1 MTGDMDMKIKY
12 GRSKGFFEIFE
23 RRPGAVKKN
32 MHYCPGCGHGIAHKI
47 IAEALADFNI
57 QDRTIVI
64 APVGC
69 SVFSY
74 YYYDCFGISA
84 PHGRAPAV
92 ATGLVRANP
101 DNIVISYQGDGDLG
115 AIGFNNFIQA
125 ANRGENMAVF
135 FVNNGIY
142 GMTGGQMAPT
152 TLPGQKTTTSPT
164 GRSVI
169 NEGYPL
175 KVSEM
180 VAALDAPVYV
190 ERVSLSST
198 KNILKTRKAMRKAIQ
213 NTIDRK
219 GFSVVEILAG
229 CPTNMKMNSKEMNEF
244 IENRMQH
251 YFPLGCLKDIADSR
265 NPIKR
270 PEGIYDKQKVKD
282 ILYPIKVS
290 KGVSSDF
297 MNQSKIFQKERK
309 IKIAGFGGQGVL
321 SLGMMIATMG
331 KLRNFNVTW
340 LPSYGPEMRGGT
352 ANCTIITSR
361 EKVCSPI
368 VDSQCNLLIVLNQP
382 SMDKF
387 LPELKLKGVL
397 LYDSSTIVPPKCSED
412 KIIYAVKASDIAKKI
427 GSQRCANAVI
437 LGALSVVMKDYFLEG
452 KDKKDFDRAFEEA
465 IMDCFADKQNAIQ
478 MNIEAFYAG
487 KEAVESVLT
496 NHPQKTGV

>member
-1 MTGDMDMKIKY
+1 MTGNTNLKVKY
-12 GRSKGFFEIFE
+12 GRPKGFFEIFE

-32 MHYCPGCGHGIAHKI
+32 MHYCPGCGHGIVHKI
-47 IAEALADFNI
+47 IAESIADFDI
-57 QDRTIVI
+57 QDRTIMI

-92 ATGLVRANP
+92 ATGLVRSNP
-101 DNIVISYQGDGDLG
+101 DNIVVSYQGDGDLG

-125 ANRGENMAVF
+125 ANRGENIAVF

-152 TLPGQKTTTSPT
+152 TLPGQKTVTSPL
-164 GRSVI
+164 GRSVT

-180 VAALDAPVYV
+180 VAALDAPIYV

-198 KNILKTRKAMRKAIQ
+198 KNIMRTRKAIRKAFQ
-213 NTIDRK
+213 NTIDKK
-219 GFSVVEILAG
+219 GFSMVEILAG
-229 CPTNMKMNSKEMNEF
+229 CPVNMKFNSREMNEF
-244 IENRMQH
+244 IENQMQH
-251 YFPLGCLKDIADSR
+251 YFPLGCFKDISDTR
-265 NPIKR
+265 DPIKR
-270 PEGIYDKQKVKD
+270 PEGIFDKQKVKD
-282 ILYPIKVS
+282 ILYPIKVA
-290 KGVSSDF
+290 KGVSADF
-297 MNQSKIFQKERK
+297 KNESKIFQKERK

-361 EKVCSPI
+361 QKVCSPI
-368 VDSQCNLLIVLNQP
+368 VDKLCNLLIVLNQP
-382 SMDKF
+382 SMEMF
-387 LPELKLKGVL
+387 LPELKQNGVL
-397 LYDSSTIVPPKCSED
+397 LYDSSTIAPPKCSED

-427 GSQRCANAVI
+427 GSLRCANSVI

-465 IMDCFADKQNAIQ
+465 IMDCFADKQNVIQ

-487 KEAVESVLT
+487 KEAVEATLT
-496 NHPQKTGV
+496 NPHKGV